1 MKDGHGGVSIGSEI
15 SGGCYNV
22 FTEDC
27 NMDSPNLNM
36 AYRIKTN
43 SVRGGHIE
51 NIYMR
56 NVKIG
61 QVAQSAVRVNLY
73 YEEGDTGKHTP
84 LIKNIGLT
92 NVTCNKSEYA
102 IYMKG
107 YKRAPIENIEISN
120 CKFNNVE
127 KKSIIENVKN
137 IRLDDV
143 TVNGEELNVK

>member
-1 MKDGHGGVSIGSEI
+1 MKEGHGGVSIGSEI

-22 FTEDC
+22 FTENC
-27 NMDSPNLNM
+27 VMDSPHLNM

-51 NIYMR
+51 DIYMR

-61 QVAQSAVRVNLY
+61 QVAQAAVRVNLY
-73 YEEGDTGKHTP
+73 YEEGDSGTHTP
-84 LIKNIGLT
+84 VIKNIGLN

-107 YKRAPIENIEISN
+107 YKRSPLENIEITD

-127 KKSIIENVKN
+127 KPNIIENVKN
-137 IRLDDV
+137 MKVEDV
-143 TVNGEELNVK
+143 TVNGKEVNVK